1 MQLSAPGDLPGA
13 AVAIETGAVTV
24 QFHTAKVDSGLYAI
38 VVNGIDVGDIERVEG
53 ARGTSSMWQ
62 AVIGEWES
70 RLCNFKREAREE
82 AMRFILI
89 DPQTVI
95 TQSLARQATADAQ
108 NEAQREVAEEIE
120 VADPDPMLPVILDET
135 DRLRF
140 AYLAWGE
147 LHARL
152 CAAGELATQLA
163 QDSNTFML
171 FDKRREIL
179 RTINIELAA
188 LAAVLDRESP
198 IAVAGAR
205 GTRVIA

>member
-1 MQLSAPGDLPGA
+1 M
-13 AVAIETGAVTV
+13 
-24 QFHTAKVDSGLYAI
+24 QFHTQKVDSGLYAI
-38 VVNGIDVGDIERVEG
+38 MVNGIDVGDIERVEG
-53 ARGTSSMWQ
+53 ARGTSSMWL
-62 AVIGEWES
+62 ATIGDWES
-70 RLCNFKREAREE
+70 KLCNFKREAREE

-95 TQSLARQATADAQ
+95 TQALARQATADAQ
-108 NEAQREVAEEIE
+108 NEAQREVVGQEEETTGPIE
-120 VADPDPMLPVILDET
+120 FETTLPVILDET

-198 IAVAGAR
+198 IAVSTDR